1 MYVSLVGAPSEEQ
14 PASAT
19 KPKLLQTD
27 VMMKAKMLLLAT
39 LLAPAVHAEP
49 FISEYVEGSGSNK
62 ALEIYNP
69 ADTAI
74 NLADYKVVVYTNG
87 AAPGS
92 PNNIKTILLNGTL
105 AAKSTYV
112 LTDTGA
118 VPALAAKSNQTIGT
132 NNFNGNDAIALYKGT
147 TLLDVFGQIGNNPG
161 TSWGSNGKFTHDR
174 TLVRNASIGQGDA
187 NGSDAFDPSL
197 EWDFYAKDD
206 FSNLG
211 SHVSAGNGGGG
222 GGGEVPPVGPVVGNC
237 GDSATLISVIQGA
250 GAVSPEVGK
259 TVVVEAVVS
268 RVTAFA
274 TGFYIQEEA
283 SDSDNNPATSEGIF
297 VYNDTALN
305 YPAVGD
311 KVRVLGKVE
320 EYFTKTQIRRTGLV
334 ACGTAIQPQAVS
346 VTLPVA
352 DLNQWESL
360 ESMQVTFPQQLVVAD
375 HYNLGTYGELTLAP
389 QRLFTPTNQFR
400 PGSAEAVA
408 LASQNSRSKIVLD
421 DLANGKNPAT
431 IIYPAPGLNMN
442 NPVRVGDS
450 VNANLTGILDYSFSA
465 WRLLP
470 EGAVQFNASNPR
482 EAQPAL
488 RNLGNLKVASANV
501 LNYFNGDG
509 QGGGFP
515 TSRGASSAIEFERQ
529 ADKIVA
535 ALSTIDAD
543 VLGLMEIEND
553 GYHSQ
558 SAIADLVGRL
568 NQRMGAGTYQFIQV
582 PGKTELGTDQ
592 ISVGMLFKPAKVTPV
607 GNAVTTNS
615 GVFGFGNRQPLVQ
628 TFQQKSNNEVFTFA
642 VNHFKS
648 KGSCP
653 SGSTS
658 PDRDLKDGQS
668 CWNATRVQAATEL
681 TAWLATNPT
690 GTSDK
695 DVLIMGDLN
704 AYAKEDPIVTLTNN
718 GFVNMVE
725 KFQGNRG
732 YSYLFGGESG
742 YLDHAL
748 ASTALSAQVTYAMEW
763 HINAD
768 ESTLFDYNLE
778 DKTPQQQ
785 ADFYQATPFRGSD
798 HDPVVVE
805 LALKSANPADIDK
818 DGDVDNNDITL
829 FNNMLKSG
837 VKLGLEY
844 DFNKDGI
851 VSASDARAMATLC
864 TYARCAVK

>member
-1 MYVSLVGAPSEEQ
+1 M
-14 PASAT
+14 
-19 KPKLLQTD
+19 KLN
-27 VMMKAKMLLLAT
+27 MLLLAM

-49 FISEYVEGSGSNK
+49 FISEYVEGSSNNK

-69 ADTAI
+69 ADVAL
-74 NLADYKVVVYTNG
+74 NLSGYSIKVFNNG
-87 AAPGS
+87 ATAAS
-92 PNNIKTILLNGTL
+92 KTITLSGSLAAKGTLVLTDTAATATL
-105 AAKSTYV
+105 AAKSNMTF
-112 LTDTGA
+112 G
-118 VPALAAKSNQTIGT
+118 SS
-132 NNFNGNDAIALYKGT
+132 NFNGDDAIALYKGAD
-147 TLLDVFGQIGNNPG
+147 LIDVFGQIGVDPG
-161 TSWGSNGKFTHDR
+161 ASWGSNNNFTHDR
-174 TLVRNASIGQGDA
+174 TLVRKASVGQGDT
-187 NGSDAFDPSL
+187 NGSDAFDPSV

-211 SHVSAGNGGGG
+211 AHSSSGSGGGSGGGG
-222 GGGEVPPVGPVVGNC
+222 VVVPPVGPVIGNC
-237 GDSATLISVIQGA
+237 GDSATLISAIQSA
-250 GAVSPEVGK
+250 GTASPEAGK

-274 TGFYIQEEA
+274 TGFYIQEET

-297 VYNDTALN
+297 VFNDTAID

-311 KVRVLGKVE
+311 KVRVVGKVE
-320 EYFTKTQIRRTGLV
+320 EFFTKTQIRRTGLA
-334 ACGTAIQPQAVS
+334 ACGTATPVQPVS
-346 VTLPVA
+346 VTLPVNELSA
-352 DLNQWESL
+352 WESL

-389 QRLFTPTNQFR
+389 QRLFIPTNQFR
-400 PGSAEAVA
+400 PGTPEAVA

-421 DLANGKNPAT
+421 DLVNGKNPAN

-442 NPVRVGDS
+442 NPVRVGDA

-470 EGAVQFNASNPR
+470 AGTVQFTANNPR
-482 EAQPAL
+482 EDQPAM

-509 QGGGFP
+509 LGGGFP
-515 TSRGASSAIEFERQ
+515 TSRGASSAAEFARQ

-543 VLGLMEIEND
+543 VVGLMEIEND
-553 GYHSQ
+553 GYGTN
-558 SAIADLVGRL
+558 SAIVDLVSRL
-568 NQRMGAGTYQFIQV
+568 NQRMGAGTYQFVQV
-582 PGKTELGTDQ
+582 PGTSALGTDQ
-592 ISVGMLFKPAKVTPV
+592 ISVGMLYKSAKVTPV
-607 GNAVTTNS
+607 GSAVTTS
-615 GVFGFGNRQPLVQ
+615 AGVFGFGNRQPLVQ
-628 TFQQKSNNEVFTFA
+628 TFKQISNNEVFTFA

-653 SGSTS
+653 AGSTNA
-658 PDRDLKDGQS
+658 DRDFKDGQS

-681 TAWLATNPT
+681 ASWLATNPT
-690 GTSDK
+690 GSADK

-704 AYAKEDPIVTLTNN
+704 AYAKEDPIVTLTSK

-748 ASTALSAQVTYAMEW
+748 ASTALSPQVTYALEW

-768 ESTLFDYNLE
+768 ESTLFDYNVE
-778 DKTPQQQ
+778 DKTAQQQ
-785 ADFYQATPFRGSD
+785 ADFYQATAFRGSD

-805 LALKSANPADIDK
+805 LALKTTNPADLDK
-818 DGDVDNNDITL
+818 DADVDSNDITL
-829 FNNMLKSG
+829 FNNLLKSG

-844 DFNKDGI
+844 DFNKDGV

-864 TYARCAVK
+864 TYARCAIK

>member
-1 MYVSLVGAPSEEQ
+1 M
-14 PASAT
+14 
-19 KPKLLQTD
+19 KLN
-27 VMMKAKMLLLAT
+27 MLLLAM

-49 FISEYVEGSGSNK
+49 FISEYVEGSSNNK

-69 ADTAI
+69 ADVALDLSGYSI
-74 NLADYKVVVYTNG
+74 KVFSNG
-87 AAPGS
+87 ATTAG
-92 PNNIKTILLNGTL
+92 KTVTLSGTL
-105 AAKSTYV
+105 AAKGTLV
-112 LTDTGA
+112 LTDTA
-118 VPALAAKSNQTIGT
+118 SVAALAAKSNMTFGT
-132 NNFNGNDAIALYKGT
+132 SNFNGDDAIALYKGAD
-147 TLLDVFGQIGNNPG
+147 LIDVFGQIGFDPG
-161 TSWGSNGKFTHDR
+161 TSWGSNNNFTHDR
-174 TLVRNASIGQGDA
+174 TLVRKASVTQGDA
-187 NGSDAFDPSL
+187 NGSDAFEPSL

-211 SHVSAGNGGGG
+211 SHTGSGSGDGGGG
-222 GGGEVPPVGPVVGNC
+222 VVIPPVGPVIGNC
-237 GDSATLISVIQGA
+237 GDSATFISAVQGSGTA
-250 GAVSPEVGK
+250 SPEAGK
-259 TVVVEAVVS
+259 TVVVEAVVT

-297 VYNDTALN
+297 VYNDTATD

-320 EYFTKTQIRRTGLV
+320 EYFTKTQIRRTGLQ
-334 ACGTAIQPQAVS
+334 ACGTATVPQAVS
-346 VTLPVA
+346 VTLPVSN
-352 DLNQWESL
+352 LNVWENL

-400 PGSAEAVA
+400 PGTAEAIA

-421 DLANGKNPAT
+421 DLANGKNPAN

-442 NPVRVGDS
+442 NPVRIGDS
-450 VNANLTGILDYSFSA
+450 VNANLSGILDYSFSA

-470 EGAVQFNASNPR
+470 AGTVQFNASNPR
-482 EAQPAL
+482 EEQPVL

-509 QGGGFP
+509 LGGGFP
-515 TSRGASSAIEFERQ
+515 TSRGASTAIEFERQ
-529 ADKIVA
+529 ASKIVA
-535 ALSTIDAD
+535 ALSSINAD
-543 VLGLMEIEND
+543 VVGLMEIEND
-553 GYHSQ
+553 GYGSQ
-558 SAIADLVGRL
+558 SAIVDLVSRL
-568 NQRMGAGTYQFIQV
+568 NQQLGAGTYQYVQV
-582 PGKTELGTDQ
+582 PGTTQLGTDE
-592 ISVGMLFKPAKVTPV
+592 ISVGMLYKPAKVTPV
-607 GNAVTTNS
+607 GNAVTTS
-615 GVFGFGNRQPLVQ
+615 AGVFGYGNRQPLVQ
-628 TFQQKSNNEVFTFA
+628 TFKQKSNNEVFTFA

-653 SGSTS
+653 SGSTN
-658 PDRDLKDGQS
+658 PDRDFKDGQS

-690 GTSDK
+690 GSADK

-704 AYAKEDPIVTLTNN
+704 AYAKEDPIVTLTNK

-748 ASTALSAQVTYAMEW
+748 ASAALSPQVTYAMEW

-768 ESTLFDYNLE
+768 ESTVFDYNME
-778 DKTPQQQ
+778 DKTVQQQ
-785 ADFYQATPFRGSD
+785 ADFYQPTPFRGSD

-805 LALKSANPADIDK
+805 LALINANPADLDK

-829 FNNMLKSG
+829 FNNLLKSG

-844 DFNKDGI
+844 DFNKDGV
-851 VSASDARAMATLC
+851 VSSSDARAMATLC
-864 TYARCAVK
+864 TYARCAIK